1 MNGIPTTAYDNI
13 PHLQQYGNIL
23 VTADNQAILRG
34 SGNYNPGPNYD
45 QTVNRGPAYSQA
57 LNFYSTFDP
66 QSATN
71 FNAMGNFAKPNYYNT
86 DKAIS
91 AENFERVAKD
101 WETVQ
106 SNLDQDNILKYKVGS
121 TGFHPEREG
130 SWDRESFECSTG
142 SDQYQTW
149 AMKSMN
155 ITPSALLNFFFSEEN
170 VKYLQNQMTHEVKRI
185 RNEDIS
191 PQSIDDL
198 LIIMRNHYEYALS
211 GSLPYAGDPNKVH
224 ARGTTQNP
232 GGLAYD
238 PNAGGCTSLE
248 EQIKRLNKSVVEETV
263 SQVLSGIDQYKQ
275 YYKDASSIPLPLSRS
290 VMTTMKGSNVLQPNL
305 GFESG
310 HGMSSSISSYSQRFN
325 VI

>member
-1 MNGIPTTAYDNI
+1 MNGIPTTANNNI
-13 PHLQQYGNIL
+13 PHLTSYGNTLI
-23 VTADNQAILRG
+23 TADNKALLRG
-34 SGNYNPGPNYD
+34 SGLYNPGPNYD
-45 QTVNRGPAYSQA
+45 QTVDRGPAYSQA

-86 DKAIS
+86 DKATQ
-91 AENFERVAKD
+91 AANFANVSKD
-101 WETVQ
+101 WENVQ

-130 SWDRESFECSTG
+130 SWDRESYQCSTG

-155 ITPSALLNFFFSEEN
+155 ITPSALLNFFFSEDN
-170 VKYLQNQMTHEVKRI
+170 VKYLQNQMTREVKRI

-198 LIIMRNHYEYALS
+198 LIIMRNKYEYALS
-211 GSLPYAGDPNKVH
+211 GFLPYAGDPNKVR
-224 ARGTTQNP
+224 ARGTVENP

-238 PNAGGCTSLE
+238 ANAGGCTSLE
-248 EQIKRLNKSVVEETV
+248 EQIQRLNKSIVEETV
-263 SQVLSGIDQYKQ
+263 SQILSGIDQYKQ
-275 YYKDASSIPLPLSRS
+275 YYKDASSIPIPLSHPVHIS
-290 VMTTMKGSNVLQPNL
+290 TKGANVLQPNL
-305 GFESG
+305 GFQSG
-310 HGMSSSISSYSQRFN
+310 HEMSKSISSYSQRFN
-325 VI
+325 II